1 MSRPIAA
8 LAAVTAAALAL
19 VAASAGPAVA
29 APTAQLG
36 SNTIEAP
43 GGPVQLRSEWL
54 SQGPGWSGCTA
65 AGGNLHCYT
74 PSDIRQAY
82 GVDQLPE
89 MGEGQT
95 IVLVDSYGDPRAA
108 DELQTFHDAFFPTL
122 PDPSFEQVFP
132 LGNPQLE
139 NGNPNANGQSGP
151 GSAAGW
157 AVEAAL
163 DVQWAYA
170 IAPKAHIVLLAVP
183 PAETLGVQGFP
194 NIFKAIG
201 QAIDAYPAGTVF
213 SMSLAAAEQTFGGA
227 AATQTARFDQVFQKG
242 IAKGDSF
249 FGASGD
255 FGTANQSKQQKDT
268 RLFPFPTSEWPSS
281 SPYVTSVGGTQL
293 QFGWTWSPQ
302 SDVAFNADGSFNH
315 PYFNAANAPGSSS
328 TTNVVWNESWLP
340 AATGG
345 GPSVIYP
352 LPSWQSA
359 VQSVIGGDHR
369 GLPDVSWNAA
379 VNGAVLVDLQSFLP
393 ADQQGFYLVG
403 GTSAATPQ
411 VAALSALANE
421 RRESQA
427 NSPLGNVG
435 QRLYSL
441 GSGAFTDVVPVH
453 QGAAGVISGNL
464 DSNTMFSYNGDGN
477 PVTVGSIPGWPT
489 LAGWDMTTG
498 FGTPWAPS
506 YVAALAAS

>member
-1 MSRPIAA
+1 MSRRTTA
-8 LAAVTAAALAL
+8 LAAATAAALAL
-19 VAASAGPAVA
+19 VAASAGPAAA
-29 APTAQLG
+29 APPVQLG
-36 SNTIEAP
+36 AGTIEAP
-43 GGPVQLRSEWL
+43 GGPVQIRSEWL
-54 SQGPGWSGCTA
+54 RQATGWSGCTA

-74 PSDIRQAY
+74 PADIRQAY
-82 GVDQLPE
+82 GVNQLPE
-89 MGEGQT
+89 LGEGQT
-95 IVLVDSYGDPRAA
+95 IVLVDSYGSPQAA
-108 DELQTFHDAFFPTL
+108 QELQTFHDTFFATL
-122 PDPSFEQVFP
+122 PQPDFDQVFP

-151 GSAAGW
+151 GAAAGW

-194 NIFKAIG
+194 NLFKAID
-201 QAIDAYPAGTVF
+201 QAIDTYPAGTVF

-227 AATQTARFDQVFQKG
+227 AAVQTAGFDQVFQKG

-255 FGTANQSKQQKDT
+255 NGTANASKQQKDS

-293 QFGWTWSPQ
+293 QFGWTWNPQ
-302 SDVAFNADGSFNH
+302 SDVAFTANGAFDAA
-315 PYFNAANAPGSSS
+315 YFNSANAPGSSS

-345 GPSVIYP
+345 GPSAIYP

-359 VQSVIGGDHR
+359 VQSVVGGDHR

-379 VNGAVLVDLQSFLP
+379 VNGGVLVDLQSFLP
-393 ADQQGFYLVG
+393 SDQQGFYLIG

-411 VAALSALANE
+411 VAALTALANE
-421 RRESQA
+421 RREA
-427 NSPLGNVG
+427 MAKAPLGNVG

-441 GSGAFTDVVPVH
+441 GGGAFTDVVPVH

-464 DSNTMFSYNGDGN
+464 DSNTMLSYNGDGTA
-477 PVTVGSIPGWPT
+477 VTVGSIAGWPT

-498 FGTPWAPS
+498 FGTPWAPG

>member
-1 MSRPIAA
+1 MSRRIAA
-8 LAAVTAAALAL
+8 LAAVAPAALAL
-19 VAASAGPAVA
+19 VAASAGPAAA
-29 APTAQLG
+29 APPLQLG
-36 SNTIEAP
+36 ANTIEAP

-54 SQGPGWSGCTA
+54 RQASGWSGCTA
-65 AGGNLHCYT
+65 AGGNVHCYT
-74 PSDIRQAY
+74 PNDIRQAC
-82 GVDQLPE
+82 GVDRLPE

-95 IVLVDSYGDPRAA
+95 IVLVDSYGSPRAA
-108 DELQTFHDAFFPTL
+108 QELQTFHDRFFPNL
-122 PDPSFEQVFP
+122 PDPNFDQVFP

-139 NGNPNANGQSGP
+139 NGNPNANGKSGP
-151 GSAAGW
+151 GAAAGW
-157 AVEAAL
+157 AL

-194 NIFKAIG
+194 NLFKAID
-201 QAIDAYPAGTVF
+201 QAIDTYPAGTVF

-227 AATQTARFDQVFQKG
+227 ADVQIAGFDQVFQKG

-255 FGTANQSKQQKDT
+255 NGTANASKQQKDT
-268 RLFPFPTSEWPSS
+268 RIFPFPTSEWPSS

-293 QFGWTWSPQ
+293 QFGWTWNPQ
-302 SDVAFNADGSFNH
+302 SDVPRNPDGSLDAA
-315 PYFNAANAPGSSS
+315 YFNSTNAPGSSS
-328 TTNVVWNESWLP
+328 TRNVVWNESWLP

-352 LPSWQSA
+352 LPPWQSS
-359 VQSVIGGDHR
+359 VEPVIGGDHR

-379 VNGAVLVDLQSFLP
+379 VNGGVLVDLQSFLP
-393 ADQQGFYLVG
+393 GDQQGFYVIG

-411 VAALSALANE
+411 VAALTALANE
-421 RRESQA
+421 RREA
-427 NSPLGNVG
+427 MAKAPLGNVG

-441 GSGAFTDVVPVH
+441 DGGAFNDIQPVH
-453 QGAAGVISGNL
+453 QGAAGVISGDL
-464 DSNTMFSYNGDGN
+464 DSNTMFVDNGNGN
-477 PVTVGSIPGWPT
+477 AVTVGSVPGWPT
-489 LAGWDMTTG
+489 LAGWDLTTG
-498 FGTPWAPS
+498 LGTPWAPN